1 MLFHSQAFLLVF
13 LPVVVS
19 LYYMLARHVA
29 AREWLIIAASA
40 VFYAW
45 WDVRFLPLLIGEV
58 AIAWLVAEI
67 YFRTGLKWLLT
78 AGIVATLIVLGVF
91 KYLDFFAGSLSRL
104 IGHPVAPSGIVL
116 PIGISFFTFQIVSY
130 FIDAGRGDAPRYGF
144 RRFALVILLFPHLIA
159 GPIVRHVEL
168 VPQFDASPLRDG
180 LAERLVRGLTLFLV
194 GFLTKVLVADKLAP
208 FVDEIFAVSAS
219 ATPPL
224 TQAWAGALGFALQI
238 YFDFAAYSEMAM
250 GLALMLG
257 LSFPMNF
264 NMPYRATSL
273 QDFWRRWHM
282 SLSRFLRDYLY
293 IPLGGS
299 RHGFGRFALATMTTM
314 GLCGLWH
321 GAGWTF
327 ILWGLFHGCLL
338 ALYHTYRR
346 LYLRIGRRYPA
357 VKARLDH
364 SKLYN
369 SFSLIL
375 TQGLV
380 VFSLLIF
387 GSPSL
392 KTAVILF
399 KHLARVDQLVVQVAS
414 GLTANQISEIATV
427 IALAFVSYC
436 GPQIVRLY
444 NNLFGPLPLFV
455 KTQTATCAVLLS
467 WILSSGDF
475 KPFIYFQF

>member
-13 LPVVVS
+13 LPAVLS

-40 VFYAW
+40 IFYAW
-45 WDVRFLPLLIGEV
+45 WDVRFLPLLLGEV
-58 AIAWLVAEI
+58 TVAWLVAEL

-78 AGIVATLIVLGVF
+78 AGLVATLVVLGVF
-91 KYLDFFAGSLSRL
+91 KYLDFFAGSLMRL

-180 LAERLVRGLTLFLV
+180 LAERMVRGLTLFLV
-194 GFLTKVLVADKLAP
+194 GFLAKVFLADKLAP
-208 FVDEIFAVSAS
+208 HVDEIFAASAS
-219 ATPPL
+219 ATPQL
-224 TQAWAGALGFALQI
+224 AQAWAGALGFALQI

-264 NMPYRATSL
+264 NMPYRATNL

-299 RHGFGRFALATMTTM
+299 RYGLARFTFATMTTM

-321 GAGWTF
+321 GAGWPF
-327 ILWGLFHGCLL
+327 VVWGLVHG
-338 ALYHTYRR
+338 A
-346 LYLRIGRRYPA
+346 
-357 VKARLDH
+357 
-364 SKLYN
+364 
-369 SFSLIL
+369 
-375 TQGLV
+375 GLV
-380 VFSLLIF
+380 VCRAWTKF
-387 GSPSL
+387 GVPL
-392 KTAVILF
+392 PAALGWLATFFFAVMAFVPFRAPDMTTTL
-399 KHLARVDQLVVQVAS
+399 HMLS
-414 GLTANQISEIATV
+414 GLIGSAG
-427 IALAFVSYC
+427 L
-436 GPQIVRLY
+436 
-444 NNLFGPLPLFV
+444 GPLPSGRLI
-455 KTQTATCAVLLS
+455 ALLAIAVLLAHLPRS
-467 WILSSGDF
+467 NPDLVERYLKPHPALAAASAALACWAILEVGRGQPAS
-475 KPFIYFQF
+475 FIYFQF